1 MFVDI
6 LMLLLGVLLTL
17 GTFIFVS
24 AEFSLVAL
32 DQAVVERHAQS
43 GDVQA
48 ARVLRATKNLS
59 TQLSGA
65 QIGITL
71 TTILLGYTTQTTIA
85 DLLSLALGS
94 AGLALALATGIAA
107 IVAAVIINAFS
118 MLFGEL
124 VPKNLALAHPM
135 MTAKL
140 VVPFHTA
147 FTALVKPVI
156 VLLNGSANWVLA
168 RMGITP
174 QEEISS
180 ARSASELASMV
191 RHSAEEGTL
200 DTSTASLLTNSIRIS
215 DLTAVDVMTDRGRVH
230 FLDSDASAADVVAL
244 SHETGHSR
252 FPVIGDDSDDVIG
265 IVSLRRAIGVPFER
279 RTDVPVVSNSL
290 MTDAPTVPETAPI
303 GPLMVQLRDEGV
315 QMAIV
320 LDEYGGVSGVV
331 TLEDVI
337 EEIVGEVS
345 DEHDGRR
352 LGIRTRSDGALLIPG
367 TLRPDELLDRTGIVL
382 PADPA
387 YDTLAGLV
395 MNELGRVGRVGDQ
408 VDVEGV
414 SLQVVAM
421 QGRRIT
427 QIALIVP
434 DGADAGEA
442 ES

>member
-1 MFVDI
+1 MT
-6 LMLLLGVLLTL
+6 GVQTC
-17 GTFIFVS
+17 
-24 AEFSLVAL
+24 AL
-32 DQAVVERHAQS
+32 
-43 GDVQA
+43 
-48 ARVLRATKNLS
+48 
-59 TQLSGA
+59 
-65 QIGITL
+65 
-71 TTILLGYTTQTTIA
+71 
-85 DLLSLALGS
+85 
-94 AGLALALATGIAA
+94 
-107 IVAAVIINAFS
+107 
-118 MLFGEL
+118 
-124 VPKNLALAHPM
+124 P
-135 MTAKL
+135 
-140 VVPFHTA
+140 
-147 FTALVKPVI
+147 
-156 VLLNGSANWVLA
+156 
-168 RMGITP
+168 
-174 QEEISS
+174 IS
-180 ARSASELASMV
+180 
-191 RHSAEEGTL
+191 
-200 DTSTASLLTNSIRIS
+200 
-215 DLTAVDVMTDRGRVH
+215 
-230 FLDSDASAADVVAL
+230 SAADVVAL

-252 FPVIGDDSDDVIG
+252 FPIIGDDSDDVIG

>member
-252 FPVIGDDSDDVIG
+252 FPIIGDDSDDVIG

>member
-252 FPVIGDDSDDVIG
+252 FPIIGDDSDDVIG

-320 LDEYGGVSGVV
+320 LDEYSGVSGVV

>member
-1 MFVDI
+1 MLVDI
-6 LMLLLGVLLTL
+6 LMLLLGVVLTL

-32 DQAVVERHAQS
+32 DQAVVEKQAQS
-43 GDVQA
+43 GDAQA
-48 ARVLRATKNLS
+48 ARVLRATKTLS

-85 DLLSLALGS
+85 DLLSRALGS

-107 IVAAVIINAFS
+107 VVAAIIINAFS

-147 FTALVKPVI
+147 FTALVKPAI

-230 FLDSDASAADVVAL
+230 FLDSNASAADVVAL

-252 FPVIGDDSDDVIG
+252 FPVIGDGSDDVVG

-279 RTDVPVVSNSL
+279 RADVPVVSNSL
-290 MTDAPTVPETAPI
+290 MTDAPTIPETAPI

-367 TLRPDELLDRTGIVL
+367 TLRPDELEDRTGIAL

-408 VDVEGV
+408 VEVEGV

-427 QIALIVP
+427 QIALVAP
-434 DGADAGEA
+434 DEDDAGEA